1 MKEYTQMTKRLKGI
15 LEKQLDELLIV
26 IKEDKCLDLSCK
38 EVFFFE
44 TLLYYQPFDVE
55 KAKNY
60 RTRYDDMIIDKV
72 KKERLK

>member
-1 MKEYTQMTKRLKGI
+1 MKRYTKITKELQKVLMGQ
-15 LEKQLDELLIV
+15 LEELLIG
-26 IKEDKCLDLSCK
+26 IKKDECLDLSCK

-44 TLLYYQPFDVE
+44 TLLYYQTFDYE

-72 KKERLK
+72 KRSRLE